1 MRLTYMHLTGL
12 LTDLEPRFW
21 SCAHLSSTTQESVM
35 VVDELELHC
44 LPLGQTLYHSLVPSE
59 DAVEKHESV
68 LLLL

>member
-1 MRLTYMHLTGL
+1 
-12 LTDLEPRFW
+12 
-21 SCAHLSSTTQESVM
+21 M